1 MPPSTCATARR
12 KAWSALLPAG
22 RPGDARPAGAGDRVE
37 RQMREAGQEVT
48 IHALWVELADR
59 AGDGGEPDVR
69 AAAALAGVA
78 LGLRAG

>member
-1 MPPSTCATARR
+1 
-12 KAWSALLPAG
+12 
-22 RPGDARPAGAGDRVE
+22 
-37 RQMREAGQEVT
+37 MREAGQEVT